1 MFISEMVLHRCKRF
15 YLKGIDTLRITPT
28 LKTQIVLGTNGS
40 GKSSLLKV
48 GFSVLPGEKDDFEK
62 GGYKFVKVLKE
73 GRVYEL
79 RSEYS
84 GKAMSHSFIV
94 DDEEL
99 NEGHTGAVQRE
110 LVREHFGMT
119 SDLHNVLTGQLKF
132 TDMNNIQRREWIT
145 LLSSADFDYVIKLHG
160 RIKRAVRDTNAVI
173 KHLSGRL
180 VGETAK
186 KIDDATFNTL
196 RKQSELVYNK
206 LMTLHQHSKRDG
218 LAPTFSYYERQYH
231 ELLSDIDG
239 LLQRTKYL
247 KGSAPGIVKDTDNE
261 AVVQL
266 KDSLKSRVQMLE
278 AALQEVSERH
288 HEIDKQLHDM
298 TELEEINPKELAEM
312 ISVLCDRRHELLSK
326 LRTVDMFHEN
336 GSQIGDASRI
346 PSSEYCF
353 STINEVMSLL
363 HHVNVSDDSYLD
375 RQLYVTKQRE
385 LADHQNN
392 MMKGQSRI
400 GELEYRLEHIRNCKS
415 TQCPNCNHSFKEGIN
430 ASEEDEIKASL
441 EKGYNFRRSMQEK
454 IDTIGTWLQ
463 EANAIG
469 ESLHGLQ
476 QIRDRNPDLEHL
488 WHIIYQAGGFSLG
501 RGLIPLC
508 TQFMGDVKI
517 NMQVSD
523 LDRELRP
530 LREREAAL
538 LKMDKSGHL
547 REVANS
553 LGDRVV
559 DLKSH
564 LIDARQTLKEVEQ
577 FHNRMVEAREISKTI
592 EMGMSRLN
600 ELQDNM
606 CRFVAVEEV
615 EAQVKRHQV
624 QLGMLE
630 QSLAE
635 AEVQMGIINDLNRSL
650 DEARAEEE
658 ALIQLEKLLSPKD
671 GLIAEQILVFINTF
685 ITAINDVIAKVWGY
699 NLALDTCNLEGGE
712 LDYKF
717 PIYVHSSD
725 NTIPDI
731 KYGSDSQVDIVNQAF
746 ILVVYKFLELQ
757 HFPLYLDELGR
768 TFDEVH
774 RLNLTLAIKE
784 LIDDDT
790 YSQVFFISHSFESQN
805 SYPNSQIVVIDDSHV
820 SLKRSYNE
828 HVEIT

>member
-1 MFISEMVLHRCKRF
+1 MFISEMVLHRCNRF
-15 YLKGIDTLRITPT
+15 YLKGIETLRITPS

-62 GGYKFVKVLKE
+62 GGYKYVKVFNN
-73 GRVYEL
+73 GRMYEL
-79 RSEYS
+79 RSEYA
-84 GKAMSHSFIV
+84 GKAMSHSFKV
-94 DDEEL
+94 WLNEEEFEEL

-119 SDLHNVLTGQLKF
+119 NALHEVLTGQLKF
-132 TDMNNIQRREWIT
+132 TEMTSIQRREWIT

-180 VGETAK
+180 VNETAK
-186 KIDDATFNTL
+186 KIDDETFQTL
-196 RKQSELVYNK
+196 RKQSAEVYDR
-206 LMTLHQHSKRDG
+206 LMRLHQVSRRDG
-218 LAPTFSYYERQYH
+218 LAPTFAHYEREYH
-231 ELLSDIDG
+231 ELLGDIDG

-247 KGSAPGIVKDTDNE
+247 KGSAPAVVSDIDND

-288 HEIDKQLHDM
+288 HEIDKQLHDL
-298 TELEEINPKELAEM
+298 TELEEINPKELAER
-312 ISVLCDRRHELLSK
+312 ITELCDKKQDLIARFK
-326 LRTVDMFHEN
+326 LVTD
-336 GSQIGDASRI
+336 GSRL
-346 PSSEYCF
+346 PVSEYCF
-353 STINEVMSLL
+353 STINEVMNLL
-363 HHVNVSDDSYLD
+363 HQVNIQDDTYLD
-375 RQLYVTKQRE
+375 RNVYVAKQRE

-415 TQCPNCNHSFKEGIN
+415 TQCPNCNHTFKEGVN
-430 ASEEDEIKASL
+430 VSEEDEIKASL
-441 EKGYNFRRSMQEK
+441 SKGYAFRQSMQEK
-454 IDTIGTWLQ
+454 IDSIGTWIQ
-463 EANAIG
+463 EANTVG
-469 ESLHGLQ
+469 EGLYAVQ
-476 QIRDRNPDLEHL
+476 QLRDRNPDLDAL
-488 WHIIYQAGGFSLG
+488 WDVINRNGGFRVG

-508 TQFMGDVKI
+508 TQFMGDVKT
-517 NMQVSD
+517 NMAITD
-523 LDRELRP
+523 LERELHP

-538 LKMDKSGHL
+538 ARMDKSGHL

-553 LGDRVV
+553 LGDRVL
-559 DLKSH
+559 DLKQH
-564 LIDARQTLKEVEQ
+564 LMDARVTLKDVEQ
-577 FHNRMVEAREISKTI
+577 FHARMIEAREISRTV

-600 ELQDNM
+600 ELMDNM
-606 CRFVAVEEV
+606 TKFVAVEEV

-650 DEARAEEE
+650 EDARDEEE
-658 ALIQLEKLLSPKD
+658 ALIQLERLLSPKD
-671 GLIAEQILVFINTF
+671 GIIAEQIMVFINTF
-685 ITAINDVIAKVWGY
+685 IGAINDVIAKVWGY

-725 NTIPDI
+725 NLIPDI

-757 HFPLYLDELGR
+757 QFPLYLDELGR

-774 RLNLTLAIKE
+774 RLNLTLAIKD

-805 SYPNSQIVVIDDSHV
+805 SYPNSQIVVMDDTHV
-820 SLKRSYNE
+820 SMTRTYNE
-828 HVEIT
+828 HVEIA

>member
-15 YLKGIDTLRITPT
+15 YLKGIDTLRINPG
-28 LKTQIVLGTNGS
+28 LKTQIILGTNGS

-48 GFSVLPGEKDDFEK
+48 GFTVLPSDKDDFEK
-62 GGYKFVKVLKE
+62 GGYKFVRVLHN
-73 GRVYEL
+73 GRNYAL

-84 GKAMSHSFIV
+84 GKAMSHSFIIV
-94 DDEEL
+94 DENGEEEEL

-119 SDLHNVLTGQLKF
+119 SELHNVLTGQLKF
-132 TDMNNIQRREWIT
+132 TDMTAIQRREWIT

-180 VGETAK
+180 VSETTK
-186 KIDDATFNTL
+186 KIDDETFQTL
-196 RKQSELVYNK
+196 RQQSADVYSK
-206 LMTLHQHSKRDG
+206 LMRLHQVSRRDG

-247 KGSAPGIVKDTDNE
+247 KGSAPGVVKDTDNE
-261 AVVQL
+261 SVAEL

-288 HEIDKQLHDM
+288 HEIDKQLHDL
-298 TELEEINPKELAEM
+298 TELEDINPKELAELL
-312 ISVLCDRRHELLSK
+312 VATCDQRQELIAKIRSGVEYHRLP
-326 LRTVDMFHEN
+326 TH
-336 GSQIGDASRI
+336 
-346 PSSEYCF
+346 EYCF
-353 STINEVMSLL
+353 ATINEVMNLL
-363 HHVNVSDDSYLD
+363 HDVNIKDDTYLD
-375 RQLYVTKQRE
+375 RAMYVTKQRE

-400 GELEYRLEHIRNCKS
+400 GELEYRLEHIRNCQS
-415 TQCPNCNHSFKEGIN
+415 TQCPNCNHSFKEGVSGN
-430 ASEEDEIKASL
+430 EEDEIKSSL
-441 EKGYNFRRSMQEK
+441 QKGYDFRNKMQEK
-454 IDTIGTWLQ
+454 IDTLGTWLQ
-463 EANAIG
+463 EANTVG
-469 ESLHGLQ
+469 ESLYNLQ
-476 QIRDRNPDLEHL
+476 QIRDRNPDLEAL
-488 WHIIYQAGGFSLG
+488 WEVINRNGGWRTG
-501 RGLIPLC
+501 RGLIPTC
-508 TQFMGDVKI
+508 TMFMGDVKV
-517 NMQVSD
+517 NMQITD
-523 LDRELRP
+523 IDRELKS

-538 LKMDKSGHL
+538 AKMDKSGHL

-559 DLKSH
+559 DLKTH
-564 LIDARQTLKEVEQ
+564 LLDARTTLKEVEQ
-577 FHNRMVEAREISKTI
+577 FHARMAEAREISKTI
-592 EMGMSRLN
+592 ELGMTRLG
-600 ELQDNM
+600 ELMDNM
-606 CRFVAVEEV
+606 TRFVAVEEV

-650 DEARAEEE
+650 EDARSEEE
-658 ALIQLEKLLSPKD
+658 ALIQLERLLSPKD
-671 GLIAEQILVFINTF
+671 GIIAEQIMVFINTF
-685 ITAINDVIAKVWGY
+685 IAGINDVIAKVWGY

-717 PIYVHSSD
+717 PIYVHSAD
-725 NTIPDI
+725 NVIPDI

-805 SYPNSQIVVIDDSHV
+805 SYPNSQLVVIDDSHV

>member
-1 MFISEMVLHRCKRF
+1 MFISELVLHRCKRF
-15 YLKGIDTLRITPT
+15 YLKGIDTLRINPS
-28 LKTQIVLGTNGS
+28 LKTQIILGTNGS

-48 GFSVLPGEKDDFEK
+48 GFSVLPGDKDDFEK
-62 GGYKFVKVLKE
+62 GGYKYIKVLNN

-84 GKAMSHSFIV
+84 GKVMSHSFIV
-94 DDEEL
+94 WINEEDFEEL

-132 TDMNNIQRREWIT
+132 TDMTPIQRREWIT

-180 VGETAK
+180 VSETTK
-186 KIDDATFNTL
+186 KIDDATFQTL
-196 RKQSELVYNK
+196 RQQSADVYSK
-206 LMTLHQHSKRDG
+206 LMKLHQVSRRDG
-218 LAPTFSYYERQYH
+218 LAPTFAHYERQYH

-288 HEIDKQLHDM
+288 HEIDKQLHDLDEM
-298 TELEEINPKELAEM
+298 EGIDPKELAEK
-312 ISVLCDRRHELLSK
+312 ISVLLDRKQDLIAKFRLVKDGNRLP
-326 LRTVDMFHEN
+326 V
-336 GSQIGDASRI
+336 
-346 PSSEYCF
+346 SEYCF
-353 STINEVMSLL
+353 STINEVMNLL
-363 HHVNVSDDSYLD
+363 HQVNISDDSYLD
-375 RQLYVTKQRE
+375 RQVYVTKQRE
-385 LADHQNN
+385 MADHQNN

-415 TQCPNCNHSFKEGIN
+415 TQCPNCNHSFKEGVN

-441 EKGYNFRRSMQEK
+441 SKGYSFRTSMQEK
-454 IDTIGTWLQ
+454 IDSIGNWLV
-463 EANAIG
+463 EANTVG
-469 ESLHGLQ
+469 ESLHAIQ
-476 QIRDRNPDLEHL
+476 QIRDRNPDLDEL
-488 WHIIYQAGGFSLG
+488 WHLINQNGGYRAG
-501 RGLIPLC
+501 RALIPLC
-508 TQFMGDVKI
+508 TQFMGDVRN
-517 NMQVSD
+517 NMQIAD
-523 LDRELRP
+523 LERELHP

-553 LGDRVV
+553 LGDRVL
-559 DLKSH
+559 DLKTH
-564 LIDARQTLKEVEQ
+564 LMDARQSLKEVEQ
-577 FHNRMVEAREISKTI
+577 FHARMIEAREISLTI
-592 EMGMSRLN
+592 EMGMTRLN
-600 ELQDNM
+600 ELMDNM
-606 CRFVAVEEV
+606 TRFVAVEEV
-615 EAQVKRHQV
+615 ESQVKRHQV

-650 DEARAEEE
+650 EDARSEEE

-671 GLIAEQILVFINTF
+671 GIIAEQIMVFINTF
-685 ITAINDVIAKVWGY
+685 IAAINDVIAKVWGY

-717 PIYVHSSD
+717 PIYVHSAD

-757 HFPLYLDELGR
+757 QFPLYLDELGR

-805 SYPNSQIVVIDDSHV
+805 SYPNSQLVVIDDSHV

>member
-15 YLKGIDTLRITPT
+15 YLKGIDTLRINPS

-48 GFSVLPGEKDDFEK
+48 GFSVLPGDKDDFEK
-62 GGYKFVKVLKE
+62 GGYKYVKVLNN

-79 RSEYS
+79 RSEYA
-84 GKAMSHSFIV
+84 GKAMSHSFKV
-94 DDEEL
+94 WLNDEEFEEL

-119 SDLHNVLTGQLKF
+119 SSLHNVLTGQLKF
-132 TDMNNIQRREWIT
+132 TDMTTLERREWIT

-160 RIKRAVRDTNAVI
+160 RIKRAVRDTAAVI

-180 VGETAK
+180 VSETVK
-186 KIDDATFNTL
+186 KIDDETFQTL
-196 RKQSELVYNK
+196 RQQSADVYSK
-206 LMTLHQHSKRDG
+206 LMRLHQHSKRDG
-218 LAPTFSYYERQYH
+218 LAPSFAHYEREYH

-247 KGSAPGIVKDTDNE
+247 KGSAPGIVTDVDNE

-266 KDSLKSRVQMLE
+266 KDGLKSRVQMLE

-312 ISVLCDRRHELLSK
+312 ITELCDRRQDLIAKFRLVKEGHRLP
-326 LRTVDMFHEN
+326 V
-336 GSQIGDASRI
+336 
-346 PSSEYCF
+346 SEYCF
-353 STINEVMSLL
+353 PTINEVMNLL
-363 HHVNVSDDSYLD
+363 HGVNIQDETYLD
-375 RQLYVTKQRE
+375 RTVYAAKQRE
-385 LADHQNN
+385 LAEHQNN

-415 TQCPNCNHSFKEGIN
+415 TQCPNCNHSFKEGVN
-430 ASEEDEIKASL
+430 ASEEEEIKASL
-441 EKGYNFRRSMQEK
+441 SKGYNFRTSMQEK
-454 IDTIGTWLQ
+454 IDGIVKWIN
-463 EANAIG
+463 EANAAG
-469 ESLHGLQ
+469 ETLYALQ
-476 QIRDRNPDLEHL
+476 QLRDRNPDLDEL
-488 WHIIYQAGGFSLG
+488 WQLINQNGGFRVG
-501 RGLIPLC
+501 RGQIPLC
-508 TQFMGDVKI
+508 TQFMGDVRT
-517 NMQVSD
+517 NMAIAD
-523 LDRELRP
+523 LERELAP

-553 LGDRVV
+553 LGDRVI
-559 DLKSH
+559 DLKTH
-564 LIDARQTLKEVEQ
+564 LMDARETLKEVEQ
-577 FHNRMVEAREISKTI
+577 FHARMTEAREISKTI
-592 EMGMSRLN
+592 EMGMTRLDD
-600 ELQDNM
+600 LMTNM
-606 CRFVAVEEV
+606 TKFVAVEEV

-650 DEARAEEE
+650 DDARAEEE
-658 ALIQLEKLLSPKD
+658 ALVQLEKLLSPKD
-671 GLIAEQILVFINTF
+671 GIIAEQIMVFINTF
-685 ITAINDVIAKVWGY
+685 IAAINDVIAKVWGY

-717 PIYVHSSD
+717 PIYVHSAD

-757 HFPLYLDELGR
+757 QFPLYLDELGR

-805 SYPNSQIVVIDDSHV
+805 SYPNSQLVVIDDSHV

>member
-231 ELLSDIDG
+231 ELLADIDG
-239 LLQRTKYL
+239 LLQRTRYL

-298 TELEEINPKELAEM
+298 TELEEINPKELSDM
-312 ISVLCDRRHELLSK
+312 ITDLCDRRQELIAKFRLGVESHR
-326 LRTVDMFHEN
+326 LPTHD
-336 GSQIGDASRI
+336 
-346 PSSEYCF
+346 YCF
-353 STINEVMSLL
+353 ATINEVMGLL
-363 HHVNVSDDSYLD
+363 HEVNVKDDSYLD

-430 ASEEDEIKASL
+430 GSEEDEIKASL
-441 EKGYNFRRSMQEK
+441 DKGYNFRRSMQEK
-454 IDTIGTWLQ
+454 IDTIGSWLQ
-463 EANAIG
+463 EANNIG
-469 ESLHGLQ
+469 ETLHNLQ
-476 QIRDRNPDLEHL
+476 QIRDRNPDLDEL
-488 WHIIYQAGGFSLG
+488 WTIINMNGGFSLG
-501 RGLIPLC
+501 RALLSTC
-508 TQFMGDVKI
+508 TLFMQDVTT
-517 NMQVSD
+517 NMRIAD
-523 LDRELRP
+523 LDRELLP
-530 LREREAAL
+530 LREREMAL
-538 LKMDKSGHL
+538 MKMDKSGHL

-564 LIDARQTLKEVEQ
+564 LIDARQTLKEVEL
-577 FHNRMVEAREISKTI
+577 FHNRMVESREISKTI
-592 EMGMSRLN
+592 EMGMARLN
-600 ELQDNM
+600 DLQDSM

-671 GLIAEQILVFINTF
+671 GIIAEQILVFINTF

>member
-1 MFISEMVLHRCKRF
+1 
-15 YLKGIDTLRITPT
+15 
-28 LKTQIVLGTNGS
+28 
-40 GKSSLLKV
+40 
-48 GFSVLPGEKDDFEK
+48 
-62 GGYKFVKVLKE
+62 
-73 GRVYEL
+73 
-79 RSEYS
+79 
-84 GKAMSHSFIV
+84 MSHSFIV

-231 ELLSDIDG
+231 ELLADIDG
-239 LLQRTKYL
+239 LLQRTRYL

-298 TELEEINPKELAEM
+298 TELEEINPKELSDM
-312 ISVLCDRRHELLSK
+312 ITDLCDRRQELIAKFRLGVESHR
-326 LRTVDMFHEN
+326 LPTHD
-336 GSQIGDASRI
+336 
-346 PSSEYCF
+346 YCF
-353 STINEVMSLL
+353 ATINEVMGLL
-363 HHVNVSDDSYLD
+363 HEVNVKDDSYLD

-430 ASEEDEIKASL
+430 GSEEDEIKASL
-441 EKGYNFRRSMQEK
+441 DKGYNFRRSMQEK
-454 IDTIGTWLQ
+454 IDTIGSWLQ
-463 EANAIG
+463 EANNIG
-469 ESLHGLQ
+469 ETLHNLQ
-476 QIRDRNPDLEHL
+476 QIRDRNPDLDEL
-488 WHIIYQAGGFSLG
+488 WTIINMNGGFSLG
-501 RGLIPLC
+501 RALLSTC
-508 TQFMGDVKI
+508 TLFMQDVTT
-517 NMQVSD
+517 NMRIAD
-523 LDRELRP
+523 LDRELLP
-530 LREREAAL
+530 LREREMAL
-538 LKMDKSGHL
+538 MKMDKSGHL

-564 LIDARQTLKEVEQ
+564 LIDARQTLKEVEL
-577 FHNRMVEAREISKTI
+577 FHNRMVESREISKTI
-592 EMGMSRLN
+592 EMGMARLN
-600 ELQDNM
+600 DLQDSM

-671 GLIAEQILVFINTF
+671 GIIAEQILVFINTF

>member
-15 YLKGIDTLRITPT
+15 YVKGIETLRVKPS
-28 LKTQIVLGTNGS
+28 LKTQILLGTNGS
-40 GKSSLLKV
+40 GKSSVLKI
-48 GFSVLPGEKDDFEK
+48 GFTVLPSDKDDFDK
-62 GGYKFVKVLKE
+62 GGYKYVKVLHE
-73 GRVYEL
+73 GKVYEL
-79 RSEYS
+79 RSELS
-84 GKAMSHSFIV
+84 GKTMSHSFKV
-94 DDEEL
+94 WLNEEEFEEL

-119 SDLHNVLTGQLKF
+119 ASLHNVLTGQLKF
-132 TDMNNIQRREWIT
+132 TEMSALERREWIT

-160 RIKRAVRDTNAVI
+160 RVKRAVRDTAAVI

-186 KIDDATFNTL
+186 KIDEATFNNL
-196 RKQSELVYNK
+196 RQQSQDVYAK
-206 LMTLHQHSKRDG
+206 LMRLHQHSKRDG
-218 LAPTFSYYERQYH
+218 LAPTFSHYEREYH

-239 LLQRTKYL
+239 LLQRTRYL

-288 HEIDKQLHDM
+288 HEIDKQLHDL
-298 TELEEINPKELAEM
+298 TELEEINPKELADM
-312 ISVLCDRRHELLSK
+312 ITELCDRRQELIAK
-326 LRTVDMFHEN
+326 LRLGVEPHRLPNHD
-336 GSQIGDASRI
+336 
-346 PSSEYCF
+346 YCF
-353 STINEVMSLL
+353 ATINEVMGLL
-363 HHVNVSDDSYLD
+363 HEVNVQDDSYLD
-375 RQLYVTKQRE
+375 RNVYVTKQRE
-385 LADHQNN
+385 VAEHQNN
-392 MMKGQSRI
+392 LMKGQSRI
-400 GELEYRLEHIRNCKS
+400 GELEYRLNHIRNCTAIS
-415 TQCPNCNHSFKEGIN
+415 CPNCNHSFKEGVSG
-430 ASEEDEIKASL
+430 SEEDEIRASL
-441 EKGYNFRRSMQEK
+441 EKGYGFRKSMQEK

-463 EANAIG
+463 GANAVG
-469 ESLHGLQ
+469 ESLYNLQ
-476 QIRDRNPDLEHL
+476 QIRERNPDLDEL
-488 WHIIYQAGGFSLG
+488 WRIINVAGGFRMGRSLMAV
-501 RGLIPLC
+501 C
-508 TQFMGDVKI
+508 TGFMQDVSTNI
-517 NMQVSD
+517 EISN
-523 LDRELRP
+523 LDRELLP
-530 LREREAAL
+530 LREREQAL
-538 LKMDKSGHL
+538 RQMDKSGHL

-553 LGDRVV
+553 LGDRVI
-559 DLKSH
+559 DLKTH
-564 LIDARQTLKEVEQ
+564 LLDARETLKEVEL
-577 FHNRMVEAREISKTI
+577 FHARMVEAREISITI

-600 ELQDNM
+600 DLMDNM

-615 EAQVKRHQV
+615 ESQVKRHQV

-650 DEARAEEE
+650 DDARSEEE

-671 GLIAEQILVFINTF
+671 GIIAEQIMVFINTF
-685 ITAINDVIAKVWGY
+685 IESINNVIAKVWGY

-717 PIYVHSSD
+717 PMYIHSTD
-725 NTIPDI
+725 NIVPDV

-746 ILVVYKFLELQ
+746 VLVVYKFLELQ

-774 RLNLTLAIKE
+774 RLNLTLALKD
-784 LIDDDT
+784 LMGDDT

-805 SYPNSQIVVIDDSHV
+805 SFPDSELVVLDDSHV
-820 SLKRSYNE
+820 TLKRAYNQ